1 MLGLLLVAVLSAD
14 EPAAEPAPAADPAPE
29 ELPSPPTF
37 AKKVEIN
44 GYVSN
49 RLGYGRSRWSGLIPT
64 IDSPQW
70 LDMTELN
77 GQLKV
82 SYHEHGFAYVD
93 LSAIALVGFDY
104 RYMND
109 EGVEEYQLTRDAAAA
124 RPLIS
129 INEAYVLQEAAP
141 WLNFLV
147 GKKRIVWGPG
157 LAFNPTDLL
166 NVRKDPTDPTFQ
178 RAGAWLARIE
188 VPLESSAFTLL
199 FAPQVTQSAFGIPY
213 GMVTYPEWDKQD
225 DQPHYLVGAR
235 AYFLVADTDINVLA
249 YFSNRYFDDF
259 ENKVRTGASFSRI
272 FFDTWEL
279 HAEGLLQ
286 QGSSRTFVEHD
297 CVVDVQ
303 AALACNAQKRA
314 FAARSRLFDPTW
326 VTQLLAGVRKT
337 FDDDSF
343 ISVEYLFQSDG
354 YRPDQYQDLINAF
367 DGINQARA
375 FGLALPAGAGLLI
388 PNAGGGGADQATPSR
403 FNFAPTG
410 KHYAFITFQKPR
422 IKDDFTAQVVV
433 LMNLQDLSTLWTP
446 SITWSTTEWL
456 SLSLIGFIP
465 APGPDA
471 LAAKVPSTGKY
482 ISEYGS
488 FPQLFRAFFEVR
500 IFY

>member
-1 MLGLLLVAVLSAD
+1 MLGLVLIAVLHAD
-14 EPAAEPAPAADPAPE
+14 DPAPE
-29 ELPSPPTF
+29 PAPEEAPPAFKHT
-37 AKKVEIN
+37 VEIN
-44 GYVSN
+44 GYVAN

-64 IDSPQW
+64 DDSPQW
-70 LDMTELN
+70 LNMTELN
-77 GQLKV
+77 AQLKV
-82 SYHEHGFAYVD
+82 GYHEHGFVYVD
-93 LSAIALVGFDY
+93 TSAIALAGFDY
-104 RYMND
+104 RLMNA
-109 EGVEEYQLTRDAAAA
+109 EGFEEYQLTRDSPAA

-141 WLNFLV
+141 WLNFMI

-213 GMVTYPEWDKQD
+213 GFITHPAWNKQD

-249 YFSNRYFDDF
+249 YFSNKYFDDF
-259 ENKVRTGASFSRI
+259 ENKVRTGASVSRI
-272 FFDTWEL
+272 FFDTWEV
-279 HAEGLLQ
+279 HAEALLQ
-286 QGSSRTFVEHD
+286 QGSSRTYVEHE
-297 CVVDVQ
+297 CVADVM
-303 AALACNAQKRA
+303 AALACNQQKRA
-314 FAARSRLFDPTW
+314 FASRSRLDDTTW
-326 VTQLLAGVRKT
+326 LPVILAGVRKT

-343 ISVEYLFQSDG
+343 LSVEYLFQADG

-375 FGLALPAGAGLLI
+375 LGLALPAGASLLI
-388 PNAGGGGADQATPSR
+388 PNAGGGSDQATPSR
-403 FNFAPTG
+403 FSFAPTG
-410 KHYAFITFQKPR
+410 KHYAFITFNKPR
-422 IKDDFTAQVVV
+422 IKDDFIAQLVV
-433 LMNLQDLSTLWTP
+433 LANLQDLSTLWTP
-446 SITWSTTEWL
+446 SIAWSTTEWL
-456 SLSLIGFIP
+456 QLSLIGFIP
-465 APGPDA
+465 VPGPDA

-488 FPQLFRAFFEVR
+488 FPQLFRVFFEVR